1 MIKKYKIDQFY
12 ILIFM
17 PNWGTIYP
25 SGYVDG
31 GNDENH
37 AILIIQYTIYIWF
50 GFLMQVDFMTCEI
63 FDVIS
68 ESLIDFQW
76 KGVGQIFRKCVVSA
90 PVLFVF
96 LRPFKKLKSDIL

>member
-1 MIKKYKIDQFY
+1 MIKKYKIYQFY

-37 AILIIQYTIYIWF
+37 AILKIYYTIYI
-50 GFLMQVDFMTCEI
+50 
-63 FDVIS
+63 
-68 ESLIDFQW
+68 
-76 KGVGQIFRKCVVSA
+76 
-90 PVLFVF
+90 
-96 LRPFKKLKSDIL
+96 